1 VSPIPG
7 DDTSAPLPILS
18 DPVQVRF
25 RNVDAFARLAQSIR
39 PGSGEQV
46 TQALSI
52 LTAVT
57 VPVNLPDGP
66 ARQTTLNIRNGIVAV
81 GIIPVGTIPPLKF

>member
-1 VSPIPG
+1 MSPIPG

-66 ARQTTLNIRNGIVAV
+66 ARQTTLNIRNGIVAI